1 MSAAIAQP
9 TRTKLPLSR
18 VLAAGGLTILLTVI
32 VNTIVFFVAKPIV
45 NPDPSFVPFQSVAPT
60 IIFTIFFL
68 VFATIAY
75 ALVNL
80 FAKDLVR
87 TWTIVAIIGG
97 VLSLVPDF
105 QLLLMPAAMEPM
117 MGVATTPAVLVLIL
131 MHITGW
137 MITLWVFTKWAVAGQ

>member
-1 MSAAIAQP
+1 MSAAVAQP

-32 VNTIVFFVAKPIV
+32 VNTIIFFVAKPIV

-60 IIFTIFFL
+60 ILFTIFFL
-68 VFATIAY
+68 VLATSAY
-75 ALVNL
+75 ALVNR

-87 TWTIVAIIGG
+87 TWTIVAIAGG
-97 VLSLVPDF
+97 IISLIPDF
-105 QLLLMPAAMEPM
+105 QLLLMPAAMEPV
-117 MGVATTPAVLVLIL
+117 MGVATTSAVLVLIL

-137 MITLWVFTKWAVAGQ
+137 VITLWVFTKWAVSGR